1 MEIVLGFII
10 AVAIGITGV
19 GAGVVTA
26 PVLILFFHVSPAHA
40 VGTALAFSVA
50 VKILVVPMQI
60 YRKQVDYRVL
70 AYMLAGGLPGVLAGS
85 YILAKLNTKGAS
97 GILYS
102 ALGATV
108 VIMAAANLYRLW
120 LKPTRKV
127 ERDWSRWLPAIA
139 LPIGAEVGFSSA
151 GAGAIG
157 SLALLWLT
165 PLSAA
170 RVVGTDLFF
179 GLCLSLVGSGFQLSA
194 GNYDLAILT
203 QLVIGGVFGAFA
215 GTYVAAITPQRA
227 FRIVL
232 SVWLI
237 TLGIQLCWSG
247 VSQLQPS
254 SAPKTAVGST
264 RVAGAPTSV
273 PIAAK

>member
-10 AVAIGITGV
+10 AVAIGVTGV
-19 GAGVVTA
+19 GAGVITA
-26 PVLILFFHVSPAHA
+26 PVLILFFHVPAAHA
-40 VGTALAFSVA
+40 VGTALVFSVA

-60 YRKQVDYRVL
+60 YRKQVDYKIL
-70 AYMLAGGLPGVLAGS
+70 GLLLSGGLPGVLAGS
-85 YILAKLNTKGAS
+85 YILARLNTKGTQ
-97 GILYS
+97 GILYA

-108 VIMAAANLYRLW
+108 VIMAGMNLYRIW
-120 LKPTRKV
+120 LKPTRDTA
-127 ERDWSRWLPAIA
+127 RDWSRWLPAIA

-165 PLSAA
+165 PLTAA

-179 GLCLSLVGSGFQLSA
+179 GLCLSLVGGGFQVSA

-203 QLVIGGVFGAFA
+203 KLIIGGVFGAFA
-215 GTYVAAITPQRA
+215 GTYLASITPQRA
-227 FRIVL
+227 FRVVL

-247 VSQLQPS
+247 VHQL
-254 SAPKTAVGST
+254 
-264 RVAGAPTSV
+264 
-273 PIAAK
+273 

>member
-1 MEIVLGFII
+1 MEIVLGFLI
-10 AVAIGITGV
+10 AVAIGVTGV
-19 GAGVVTA
+19 GAGVITA
-26 PVLILFFHVSPAHA
+26 PVLILFMHVSPAHA

-70 AYMLAGGLPGVLAGS
+70 GYLLAGGVPGVLTGS
-85 YILAKLNTKGAS
+85 YLLAKLNTRGS
-97 GILYS
+97 EGILYA
-102 ALGATV
+102 ALGSTIV
-108 VIMAAANLYRLW
+108 FMAGLNLYRLW
-120 LKPTRKV
+120 FHPARGV
-127 ERDWSRWLPAIA
+127 SRDWSRWLPAIA

-179 GLCLSLVGSGFQLSA
+179 GLCLSLIGSGFQLSA

-215 GTYVAAITPQRA
+215 GTYLAAITPQRA

-247 VSQLQPS
+247 VRHL
-254 SAPKTAVGST
+254 
-264 RVAGAPTSV
+264 
-273 PIAAK
+273 

>member
-10 AVAIGITGV
+10 AVAIGVTGV
-19 GAGVVTA
+19 GAGVITA
-26 PVLILFFHVSPAHA
+26 PVLILFMHVTPAHA

-50 VKILVVPMQI
+50 VKMLVVPMQI

-70 AYMLAGGLPGVLAGS
+70 GFLLLGGLPGVLTGS
-85 YILAKLNTKGAS
+85 YMLAKLNTKGS
-97 GILYS
+97 QGILYA
-102 ALGATV
+102 ALGSTV

-120 LKPTRKV
+120 LHPARSGG
-127 ERDWSRWLPAIA
+127 RDLSRWLPLIA

-157 SLALLWLT
+157 SLALLWMT
-165 PLSAA
+165 PLAAA

-179 GLCLSLVGSGFQLSA
+179 GLCVSLVGSGFQLTA
-194 GNYDLAILT
+194 GNYDLAILIK
-203 QLVIGGVFGAFA
+203 LVIGGVFGAFA
-215 GTYVAAITPQRA
+215 GTYVAAVTPQRA

-247 VSQLQPS
+247 VHHL
-254 SAPKTAVGST
+254 
-264 RVAGAPTSV
+264 
-273 PIAAK
+273 

>member
-1 MEIVLGFII
+1 VEIVLGFII
-10 AVAIGITGV
+10 AVAIGVTGV
-19 GAGVVTA
+19 GAGVITA
-26 PVLILFFHVSPAHA
+26 PVLILFMHVPAAHA

-50 VKILVVPMQI
+50 VKILVVPLQM

-70 AYMLAGGLPGVLAGS
+70 GYLLAGGIPGVLAGS
-85 YILAKLNTKGAS
+85 YVLARLNAKGS
-97 GILYS
+97 QGILYA
-102 ALGATV
+102 ALGSTV

-120 LKPTRKV
+120 IHPTRDSS
-127 ERDWSRWLPAIA
+127 RDWTRWLPAVA

-179 GLCLSLVGSGFQLSA
+179 GLCLSLIGGGVQISA

-203 QLVIGGVFGAFA
+203 KLVIGGVFGAFA
-215 GTYVAAITPQRA
+215 GTYLAAITPQRA
-227 FRIVL
+227 FRVVL

-247 VSQLQPS
+247 VKQL
-254 SAPKTAVGST
+254 
-264 RVAGAPTSV
+264 
-273 PIAAK
+273 